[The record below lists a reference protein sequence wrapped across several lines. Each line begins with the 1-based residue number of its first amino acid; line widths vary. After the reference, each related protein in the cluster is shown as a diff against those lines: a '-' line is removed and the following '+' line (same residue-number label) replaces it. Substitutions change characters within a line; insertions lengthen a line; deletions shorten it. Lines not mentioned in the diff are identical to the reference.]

1 MNRKGDDM
9 YKDVLKKIIAL
20 TLCTCMIA
28 GGVNWA
34 AIHAAAEDD
43 TTNMTEAAQETE
55 GAAAESVQGLQ
66 GMQTDIA
73 SDETNTGEDAQ
84 TDQAVAQEAEEPVSA
99 VQAQENTW
107 LYSQDIFVYRVGG
120 SSCNINET
128 NITFASNANVD
139 NIIYDGTEKKPSV
152 RVMDLDSGGYLG
164 LNTDYN
170 VTYQNNVN
178 AGEASVIVTGIGN
191 CYGSKVLKF
200 TIKPRSITNATIGKT
215 AITDYQLPNQKY
227 NGTTTEPTLSL
238 NDGDTVLVQ
247 DSDYTIKTSWGS
259 YESQGRKVTL
269 TIEGTGNYSGSVPL
283 SYYVEPKDITDED
296 VTVTC
301 LKSVGYTGSPIEPPV
316 SVYYNGQPLTK
327 DTDFSVTAVDSDDWT
342 SMGEKK
348 VRVQGMGNYTGNVVV
363 TYNVVGQSIKNC
375 EMKLIDADNLVYTGK
390 AIQPKVEITV
400 NGITLKEKI
409 DYTLSYENNV
419 NASDGSTFATVTAT
433 GINNYGDTASTQFT
447 IHQVDLRDLE
457 EGKDKDYI
465 VSGTKTWTYT
475 GDPIK
480 PSLSIVVRN
489 NPLVEGQDYT
499 LDYLEDDINNTTN
512 VGTDKMVFI
521 YGTGNYTG
529 SIIWNFDIEK
539 KNIGKAT
546 VTVDEWWSGLG
557 TLPRPNVVVTDG
569 EHVLREGIDY
579 NIVSYTD
586 VDQVELTEKSHGMKG
601 IVHIEA
607 RDDGNYKGTNVGNF
621 QICAD
626 ISDTDDATKKV
637 TADAIADK
645 AYSGSEY
652 KPVPKIKDLRTD
664 KYLEENKDFTVEYP
678 EDCINQGEK
687 EIKVN
692 GIGEYAGTR
701 VMKYNIKQKSLADY
715 DVVCEGPEV
724 EYTGEDT
731 FLDAR
736 NQMQVSFENKD
747 GQKVELVYGRDFLV
761 EKVSSGTSD
770 YTSKGKQYV
779 KIVAVADGEYNNYI
793 DTKEDNTCYYTV
805 GGKSLA
811 DKDGNPVSNLSIT
824 GITGTKVKYDNGN
837 PVTLD
842 ESKIELWWNDEEQLV
857 QGTDYKISYE
867 NNTEAGTATVV
878 IKGIGNYTGTVRQ
891 NFSIVYDI
899 STMTVEMQ
907 DQEGNVATGNELQY
921 TGEIQTPIVVVKNN
935 NAVLQAGTDYDIIY
949 NNPNSKT
956 VANGYTV
963 TITGKGLYSGTRTE
977 SYAIIPRQ
985 LSTVTK
991 LVIQSEKYDGQPH
1004 KYAPVYKLGDYN
1016 LKKDVDFKV
1025 ISWTNEADDTDH
1037 DCINA
1042 GTILVKAEG
1051 IGNFAGEDIFTY
1063 EIITTDIAD
1072 AYYVGPAEIPYDG
1085 TSHRPETL
1093 GIILEYDGTNVDPS
1107 DYTVKTCVDTGDTTS
1122 TKNSQCIN
1130 AGTVTAVLKGRNN
1143 FGGEKTITYTITK
1156 QKIET
1161 GNIKLVGASEV
1172 PYNHE
1177 VQNPSIQ
1184 VSDGSGTSMDPAN
1197 YTCTYYKRDSAGM
1210 LTEVSECKDAGTYVI
1225 HVEGKANYQ
1234 GSADLTYKITAIDIN
1249 VSTVYDITY
1258 DGVED
1263 QGYTGSAI
1271 VPPNLKVYEQKKNDV
1286 GAVKRELVAGTDYT
1300 VVGTNNVNKGKATIT
1315 IKGIGNYTGEK
1326 TTSFNITA
1334 KDITEKSDGQN
1345 YDVDLTEVMSAQYTG
1360 EVLTPDL
1367 PLMQG
1372 DRKLI
1377 QGTDYKVTYV
1387 ADTNR
1392 RIGVAYGTI
1401 EGMGNYTGTRTF
1413 TETDPIFKIVSRML
1427 DEAYNRGDLRLEL
1440 PTYTYDGKAK
1450 SVDKDLVVY
1459 YGTEKLE
1466 KGTDY
1471 TVEKPEDCISG
1482 GERALVIN
1490 GAGNYGGTVNATF
1503 TIRPRNIMKEDL
1515 QTFID
1520 GASMD
1525 DIITV
1530 SPYIGK
1536 EITPEVVIYDTLP
1549 GRSKTKLKQDKDYTV
1564 TYNNNKEIGMAE
1576 VVITFIG
1583 NYTAYNDYDAGT
1595 VKNTYTHEFEILP
1608 KSIQDPDVILEEIP
1622 DQGYTGSEITP
1633 LPKLTYKIS
1642 NKEEVVLEKDQ
1653 DYIVEYSDNNV
1664 DVGRVEVT
1672 ITGINSC
1679 YGELTT
1685 TFKIVRKD
1693 LDSDGIE
1700 IAEIPDQSYTG
1711 EELTPEVVVYYSGV
1725 PLVEEQDYELTWEDN
1740 TYPGQ
1745 ATVTATGKGN
1755 YAKSISRTF
1764 NIRGDLEKYGAI
1776 APIDPQCY
1784 TGDLIE
1790 PEVKVTF
1797 ADKTLEL
1804 GKDYKVTYKKNL
1816 GVGVAEVTVKGIGV
1830 YDGTLTANFNISKD
1844 IVEAEIG
1851 KLANKYT
1858 YTGEEITPQ
1867 VTAVY
1872 KKKQLVEGKDYE
1884 VSYKNNKEVGTA
1896 TVCLKG
1902 IGEYTGV
1909 CEKDF
1914 EIITRKITT
1923 CTATKMKTVTYN
1935 GTEKKP
1941 TVTLWYENKKLA
1953 RNTDYKVS
1961 YERNKEPGIG
1971 KAVVTG
1977 LGNYSGTMTLD
1988 FKIKVGEPI
1997 GLKKIATTAS
2007 TVKLSWKS
2015 GGTVSGY
2022 ELFRSTDGKKWD
2034 KVATVNTTG
2043 CTDKDLTAST
2053 TYQYKVRA
2061 YIQNGLKK
2069 VYSDYTDVIS
2079 ANTIPQKPT
2088 VTLSSPRKSQAM
2100 IVWTKQSTAD
2110 GYEIYQSTKKGGEYK
2125 MVRNAQGS
2133 NCTTYT
2139 KTKLTSGGTYYYKVR
2154 AYKKMKGV
2162 KVYGQYSTIQSI
2174 KVK

>member
-1 MNRKGDDM
+1 M
-9 YKDVLKKIIAL
+9 YKDVLKKVIAL
-20 TLCTCMIA
+20 VLCTCVIA

-34 AIHAAAEDD
+34 AIHATAEDD
-43 TTNMTEAAQETE
+43 TTNMTETEQDAQGE
-55 GAAAESVQGLQ
+55 AAESIQGLQ
-66 GMQTDIA
+66 GMQTNTIL
-73 SDETNTGEDAQ
+73 DENDKEENAQ
-84 TDQAVAQEAEEPVSA
+84 TDQEIAEEPVNA
-99 VQAQENTW
+99 IQTQENAW
-107 LYSQDIFVYRVGG
+107 LYSMDVFVHRVGAG
-120 SSCNINET
+120 ININNTYVE
-128 NITFASNANVD
+128 FAEEVD
-139 NIIYDGTEKKPSV
+139 KIYYDGTEKTPEIIIRKAT
-152 RVMDLDSGGYLG
+152 GGLAG
-164 LNTDYN
+164 VQGTDYT
-170 VTYQNNVN
+170 VAYENNVD
-178 AGEASVIVTGIGN
+178 AGTAKAIITGNGTTIIG
-191 CYGSKVLKF
+191 GTELTF
-200 TIKPRSITNATIGKT
+200 EIKPRSILNTTIGKT
-215 AITDYQLPNQKY
+215 AITEYQLPNQKY
-227 NGTTTEPTLSL
+227 SGTTSVPTLSI
-238 NDGDTVLVQ
+238 NDGDMVLVQ
-247 DSDYTIKTSWGS
+247 DKDYTVDTNWGDL
-259 YESQGRKVTL
+259 EAGKGRKITL
-269 TIEGTGNYSGSVPL
+269 TVKGMGNYSGSAVL
-283 SYYVEPKDITDED
+283 SYYVEPKDINDDD

-301 LKSVGYTGSPIEPPV
+301 LKSVGYTGSQIEPPV

-327 DTDFSVTAVDSDDWT
+327 DVDYSVTPVDSDDWT
-342 SMGEKK
+342 NMGEVK
-348 VRVQGMGNYTGNVVV
+348 VRVQGIGNYTGNTEV
-363 TYNVVGQSIKNC
+363 TYNIVGQSIKNC
-375 EMKLIDADNLVYTGK
+375 EMTLIDADDLVYTGK
-390 AIQPKVEITV
+390 AIQPKVQIKV
-400 NGITLKEKI
+400 NGVTLKEKT

-419 NASDGSTFATVTAT
+419 NASDGTTLATVTAT
-433 GINNYGDTASTQFT
+433 GIDNYGDTKSTQFT
-447 IHQVDLRDLE
+447 IHPVNLSELT
-457 EGKDKDYI
+457 EGKDNDYI
-465 VSGTKTWTYT
+465 ISGQKSWTYT

-480 PSLSIVVRN
+480 PALSIVVKN

-499 LDYLEDDINNTTN
+499 LNYLEENIDNTTN

-579 NIVSYTD
+579 NIISYTD

-626 ISDTDDATKKV
+626 ISDTDEATKKV

-645 AYSGSEY
+645 TYSGSEY

-678 EDCINQGEK
+678 DDCVNQGTK

-701 VMKYNIKQKSLADY
+701 VMTYNVKQKSLADY

-736 NQMQVSFENKD
+736 DQMQVSFENKD
-747 GQKVELVYGRDFLV
+747 GKKIELLYGRDFLV
-761 EKVSSGTSD
+761 EKVSGGSSD
-770 YTSKGKQYV
+770 YTSKGKQLV
-779 KIVAVADGEYNNYI
+779 KIVAVTDGEYNNYV
-793 DTKEDNTCYYTV
+793 DSKEDNTCYYTV

-811 DKDGNPVSNLSIT
+811 DKDGNPVSSLSIT
-824 GITGTKVKYDNGN
+824 GIAGMKVNYDNGN

-842 ESKIELWWNDEEQLV
+842 EGKIELWWNDEEKLV

-899 STMTVEMQ
+899 NKMTVQMQ
-907 DQEGNVATGNELQY
+907 DKEGNEVTANELQY
-921 TGEIQTPIVVVKNN
+921 TGEILTPTVVVKNN
-935 NAVLQAGTDYDIIY
+935 NVVLQAGTDYDIIY

-956 VANGYTV
+956 VGTGYSV
-963 TITGKGLYSGTRTE
+963 TITGKGMYSGARTE
-977 SYAIIPRQ
+977 TYEIIPRE

-991 LVIQSEKYDGQPH
+991 LVTESEKYDGQAH
-1004 KYAPVYKLGDYN
+1004 KYSPQYKLGDYN
-1016 LKKDVDFKV
+1016 LKKDVDFKIV
-1025 ISWTNEADDTDH
+1025 SWTNEADDDDH

-1051 IGNFAGEDIFTY
+1051 IGNFKGEDIYTY
-1063 EIITTDIAD
+1063 EIVTTDIGD
-1072 AYYVGPAEIPYDG
+1072 AYYVGPAEIAYDG

-1093 GIILEYDGTNVDPS
+1093 GTILEYDGTPVDSS

-1143 FGGEKTITYTITK
+1143 FGGEITITYTITK
-1156 QKIET
+1156 QQIT
-1161 GNIKLVGASEV
+1161 SGNIKLSGASEV

-1177 VQNPSIQ
+1177 VQNPSIR
-1184 VSDGSGTSMDPAN
+1184 VSDGGSGTIDPAN

-1210 LTEVSECKDAGTYVI
+1210 LIEVSECKDAGTYTI
-1225 HVEGKANYQ
+1225 HIEGKGNYQ
-1234 GSADLTYKITAIDIN
+1234 GSADLTYKILATDIN
-1249 VSTVYDITY
+1249 LSSVYEITY

-1271 VPPNLKVYEQKKNDV
+1271 IPPNLKVYEQKKSEV
-1286 GAVKRELVAGTDYT
+1286 GAIKRELVAGTDYT
-1300 VVGTNNVNKGKATIT
+1300 VVGVNNINKGKATIT
-1315 IKGIGNYTGEK
+1315 IQGIGNYTGEK
-1326 TTSFNITA
+1326 TTYFNITA

-1345 YDVDLTEVMSAQYTG
+1345 YDVDLSEVMSAQYTG

-1377 QGTDYKVTYV
+1377 QGVDYKVTYV

-1401 EGMGNYTGTRTF
+1401 EGIGNYTGTRTF

-1427 DEAYNRGDLRLEL
+1427 DEAYDRGDLKLDL
-1440 PTYTYDGKAK
+1440 PVYIYDGKAK
-1450 SVDKDLVVY
+1450 SVEKDLVVY
-1459 YGTEKLE
+1459 YGTEKLV

-1482 GERALVIN
+1482 GERTLVLN

-1520 GASMD
+1520 GASIN
-1525 DIITV
+1525 DIITA
-1530 SPYIGK
+1530 SSYIGK
-1536 EITPEVVIYDTLP
+1536 EITPSVVIYDTLP
-1549 GRSKTKLKQDKDYTV
+1549 GRSKAKLKQDKDYTV
-1564 TYNNNKEIGMAE
+1564 SYTNNKEIGMAE

-1595 VKNTYTHEFEILP
+1595 VQNTYTHEFEILP
-1608 KSIQDPDVILEEIP
+1608 KSIQDPDVILEDIP

-1633 LPKLTYKIS
+1633 LPKLVYQIS
-1642 NKEEVVLEKDQ
+1642 DKEQVVLEKDQ
-1653 DYIVEYSDNNV
+1653 DYTVEYSDNNI

-1693 LDSDGIE
+1693 LEADDIE
-1700 IAEIPDQSYTG
+1700 IVDIPDQSYTG
-1711 EELTPEVVVYYSGV
+1711 EELTPDVVVNYNGV
-1725 PLVEEQDYELTWEDN
+1725 PLVENEDYELEWEDN
-1740 TYPGQ
+1740 IYPGQ

-1755 YAKSISRTF
+1755 YANSVKKTF
-1764 NIRGDLEKYGAI
+1764 NIRGDLETYGTI

-1844 IVEAEIG
+1844 IVEAEIS

-1858 YTGEEITPQ
+1858 YTGEEIKPQ
-1867 VTAVY
+1867 VTVVY
-1872 KKKQLVEGKDYE
+1872 KKKQLVEGTDYE
-1884 VSYKNNKEVGTA
+1884 VSYKNNTDAGTA

-1902 IGEYTGV
+1902 LGEYTGV

-1914 EIITRKITT
+1914 EIITRKITS
-1923 CTATKMKTVTYN
+1923 CTATKIKTVTYN

-1941 TVTLWYENKKLA
+1941 SVTLRYNDKKLV

-1961 YERNKEPGIG
+1961 YERNKEPGVG
-1971 KAVVTG
+1971 KAIITG
-1977 LGNYSGTMTLD
+1977 LGNYSGTITLD
-1988 FKIKVGEPI
+1988 FTIKVGEPI
-1997 GLKKIATTAS
+1997 GLKKIAATDS
-2007 TVKLSWKS
+2007 TIKLSWKS

-2022 ELFRSTDGKKWD
+2022 ELFRSTDGKNWK
-2034 KVATVNTTG
+2034 KVAAVSTTSY
-2043 CTDKDLTAST
+2043 TDKDLTAST
-2053 TYQYKVRA
+2053 VYKYKVRA
-2061 YIQNGLKK
+2061 YTKDGFKK
-2069 VYSDYTDVIS
+2069 EYSDYTDAIS
-2079 ANTIPQKPT
+2079 TNTIPQKPT
-2088 VTLSSPRKSQAM
+2088 VTLSSPRASQAM

-2110 GYEIYQSTKKGGEYK
+2110 GYEIYQSTKKGSGYK

-2154 AYKKMKGV
+2154 AYKKINGV
-2162 KVYGQYSTIQSI
+2162 KVYGQYSRIESI